1 MSAEDFQLI
10 DNEKIDDSIIKRDF
24 IKIYHQYG
32 ANVDAE
38 NSQIKFYFG
47 ENHNFIQVG
56 NGYLEFDIRIRRVNG
71 NAFRVPV
78 NDGDQNDIVRLVN
91 NAFAYTIHDARIS
104 TSAGVEI
111 EQNKYV
117 GPISTIMRLVTEKD
131 GDLSTYFDVINESE
145 DEINNSSLKK
155 ILINNHTEA
164 NRGLI
169 RGHLPL
175 EYIFGFA
182 RSFKKISK
190 GLGFELDLR
199 TSNRKRDILYTTLD
213 DDDINVTINGISLFV
228 PQLIPS
234 PETQIIFNEAISQ
247 NFTLSYESWTR
258 DRKPVDTAREFQLD
272 ISSAS
277 NINSPLYL
285 IAAHQKT
292 QRPDP
297 ANPANN
303 LSNNRFNNAIFDHVN
318 VRKYYSEIDGI
329 RYPKNP
335 VMVNFDENNYL
346 EQYNDLKLFY
356 KEYVGESM
364 LSPIISYDN
373 MRKYYPI
380 QFIDLR
386 FQVDQISPKKI
397 RLFEEYDPNP
407 INTDLYVILIK
418 HREIEVISDGNKIIS
433 VEVV

>member
-10 DNEKIDDSIIKRDF
+10 DDSKRDDSIIKRDF
-24 IKIYHQYG
+24 IKIYHQSG
-32 ANVDAE
+32 ANIDAE

-56 NGYLEFDIRIRRVNG
+56 NGYLEFDIRIRRDDG
-71 NAFRVPV
+71 NPFTIVAP
-78 NDGDQNDIVRLVN
+78 GNDIIRLVN
-91 NAFAYTIHDARIS
+91 NTFAYTIHDARIS

-131 GDLSTYFDVINESE
+131 GDLSTYFDIIDESE
-145 DEINNSSLKK
+145 DKIDNSSLKK

-182 RSFKKISK
+182 RSFKKITK

-213 DDDINVTINGISLFV
+213 DDDVNVTINSISLFI

-234 PETQIIFNEAISQ
+234 PETQVIFNEAISQ
-247 NFTLSYESWTR
+247 TFTLSYEPWTT

-297 ANPANN
+297 ANPAKN

-335 VMVNFDENNYL
+335 VMVNYEENNYL
-346 EQYNDLKLFY
+346 EQYKDLKLFY
-356 KEYVGESM
+356 KEYVGDHL
-364 LSPIISYDN
+364 LSPIITYDK
-373 MRKYYPI
+373 MKDYYPI
-380 QFIDLR
+380 QIIDLR
-386 FQVDQISPKKI
+386 FQVDHISPKKI

-407 INTDLYVILIK
+407 TNTVLYVILIK
-418 HREIEVISDGNKIIS
+418 HREIKMISDGNKIIS
-433 VEVV
+433 VEVL

>member
-10 DNEKIDDSIIKRDF
+10 DDSKIDDSIIKRDF
-24 IKIYHQYG
+24 IKIYHQSG

-56 NGYLEFDIRIRRVNG
+56 NGYLEFDIRIRRDDG
-71 NAFRVPV
+71 NAFRVRV
-78 NDGDQNDIVRLVN
+78 NDGDPNDLIRLVN

-117 GPISTIMRLVTEKD
+117 GPFSTIMRLVTQKD
-131 GDLSTYFDVINESE
+131 GDLSTYFDIINESE
-145 DEINNSSLKK
+145 DGINNSSLKK

-182 RSFKKISK
+182 TSFKKITK

-213 DDDINVTINGISLFV
+213 DDDVNVTINSISLYM

-234 PETQIIFNEAISQ
+234 PETQVIFNEAISQ
-247 NFTLSYESWTR
+247 TFTLSYESWTT
-258 DRKPVDTAREFQLD
+258 DRKPVDTAREFQVD

-292 QRPDP
+292 QRLDAAGNRLP
-297 ANPANN
+297 
-303 LSNNRFNNAIFDHVN
+303 NNRFNNAIFDHVD

-335 VMVNFDENNYL
+335 VIVNFEENNYL
-346 EQYNDLKLFY
+346 EQYKDLKLFY
-356 KEYVGESM
+356 KEYVGDPL
-364 LSPIISYDN
+364 LSPIITYDK
-373 MRKYYPI
+373 MKDYYPI
-380 QFIDLR
+380 QIIDLR
-386 FQVDQISPKKI
+386 FQVDHISPKKI

-407 INTDLYVILIK
+407 TNTNLYVILIK
-418 HREIEVISDGNKIIS
+418 HREIKMISDGNKIIS